1 MEHDIMTITPLW
13 YSDSVITAFF
23 SFITLLS
30 LVFNSNRISLIFEII
45 KWPLNQWWFCT
56 LILFIRTTLSEKL
69 NYILHP
75 HTSSYGFWLKKWLIW
90 IQKPCTFICQLSTVT
105 PCTGA
110 ETILLR
116 VQCSAVNYKAFFL
129 YFLLFANYP
138 VLFWLISN
146 FFLRVSKYLIW
157 TLFILYFYLLCH
169 QSDRYL
175 CIHPYLHGDIS
186 VDIIPRWKKLI
197 STELCILAYLWLPLC
212 HVGECYIANWKF

>member
-13 YSDSVITAFF
+13 YSDRVITAFF

-175 CIHPYLHGDIS
+175 CIHPYLTTWRYIS
-186 VDIIPRWKKLI
+186 GYHPPMKEAHFNRVVHISIFMTSFVSCRWML
-197 STELCILAYLWLPLC
+197 
-212 HVGECYIANWKF
+212 HR